1 MRLTIGK
8 KLLGGF
14 LVILILLVLGS
25 AVSNNKIGV
34 TDESYKQLI
43 GENVGNAMLAKEL
56 ENFYLNQ
63 SSAIQKY
70 LLTGDEVYIA
80 QYEESLQKANGT
92 INQLMKTDF
101 SERDQKIIKQLAA
114 FQVRYDEIVKKEIA
128 FKKDGNEV
136 GYNNLLSTSGKTISN
151 VFQGKIEALVKGQ
164 GQLMQNGSEK
174 VSVSVEST
182 KQFVIYL
189 GIFSILIGVV
199 LAIVISR
206 SISKPVRLA
215 ADAIQKVSQG
225 DLRIEPLKVKN
236 QDEVGDL
243 VQSFNT
249 MVEDLRGIVG
259 KIHESSSD
267 VAASS
272 GELAASAEESTAAS
286 EQVSKMTQSS
296 AEGNEQQM
304 QQYKE
309 LTDSVSEMN
318 VGMHQIAENSE
329 IMLKLTEN
337 TGLLTKKGEDFIE
350 HVVEQ
355 MKLIQSSVSKASHS
369 IYSLSQ
375 RSNEISEIIEIITGV
390 AEQTNLLALNAAIEA
405 ARAGEHGKGFA
416 VVADEVKKLA
426 EESKR
431 SAGQI
436 TEMINQIQMETKDSV
451 QMMDEES
458 RQVVQGL
465 KETDEANQAFGLISQ
480 SMKEVSDKVVEVS
493 ASVEQMMAASNQIL
507 ENVTK
512 LKLISE
518 KSAENSQESAAATQE
533 QFAAL
538 EEVAS
543 SAQFLSQMAEDLEII
558 VSKFKI

>member
-1 MRLTIGK
+1 MRLTIGN

-14 LVILILLVLGS
+14 LLILILLVIGS
-25 AVSNNKIGV
+25 VISNNKISF

-43 GENVGNAMLAKEL
+43 YENVENAMLAKDL
-56 ENFYLNQ
+56 ENLYLNQ
-63 SSAIQKY
+63 SNAVRNY
-70 LLTGDEVYIA
+70 LLTGDDAYIS
-80 QYEESLQKANGT
+80 QYEEISQKANGT
-92 INQLMKTDF
+92 IGLMMEAYKTD
-101 SERDQKIIKQLAA
+101 EDREIVTQLAA
-114 FQVRYDEIVKKEIA
+114 FQVRFDEIVRKEVA
-128 FKKDGNEV
+128 FKKAGNEV
-136 GYNNLLSTSGKTISN
+136 GYTNLLNTSGKTISN
-151 VFQGKIEALVKGQ
+151 VFQAKIEALDKGQ
-164 GQLMQNGSEK
+164 EQLVMEGSK
-174 VSVSVEST
+174 DVSNSVAST
-182 KQFVIYL
+182 KGFVIYL
-189 GIFSILIGVV
+189 GIFSVLIGVT
-199 LAIVISR
+199 LAIIISR

-215 ADAIQKVSQG
+215 AGAIQKVAQG

-236 QDEVGDL
+236 KDEVGDL
-243 VQSFNT
+243 VHSFNT
-249 MVEDLRGIVG
+249 MVQDLREVVG
-259 KIHESSSD
+259 KIHESSFS

-304 QQYKE
+304 KQYKE

-318 VGMHQIAENSE
+318 IGMHQIAGNSE

-337 TGLLTKKGEDFIE
+337 TGSLTKKGAQFIE
-350 HVVEQ
+350 HVVGQ
-355 MKLIQSSVSKASHS
+355 MNLIQSSVSKASQS
-369 IYSLSQ
+369 IHSLSE

-436 TEMINQIQMETKDSV
+436 TEMINHIQTETKESV
-451 QMMDEES
+451 QMMAEES

-465 KETDEANQAFGLISQ
+465 KETEEANQAFRLISQ

-507 ENVTK
+507 DNVKKMRT
-512 LKLISE
+512 ISE
-518 KSAENSQESAAATQE
+518 KNAENSQESAAATQE
-533 QFAAL
+533 QYAAL
-538 EEVAS
+538 EEVAA
-543 SAQFLSQMAEDLEII
+543 SAQFLSQMAEDLEVI
-558 VSKFKI
+558 VSKFKM

>member
-14 LVILILLVLGS
+14 SVILILLVIGS
-25 AVSNNKIGV
+25 VVSNNKISV

-43 GENVGNAMLAKEL
+43 DENVGNAMLAKEL

-70 LLTGDEVYIA
+70 LLTGDEGYLA

-92 INQLMKTDF
+92 INQLMKADF

-136 GYNNLLSTSGKTISN
+136 GYKNLLSTSGKTISN

-164 GQLMQNGSEK
+164 GQLMQNGSEE

-182 KQFVIYL
+182 KEFVIYL
-189 GIFSILIGVV
+189 GIFSILLGVV
-199 LAIVISR
+199 LAIIISR

-225 DLRIEPLKVKN
+225 DLRIESLKVKN
-236 QDEVGDL
+236 KDEVGDL

-249 MVEDLRGIVG
+249 MVQDLREVVG
-259 KIHESSSD
+259 KIHGSSSD

-318 VGMHQIAENSE
+318 VGMHQIATNSE
-329 IMLKLTEN
+329 VMLKLTEN
-337 TGLLTKKGEDFIE
+337 TGSLTKKGEEFIE
-350 HVVEQ
+350 HVVGQ
-355 MKLIQSSVSKASHS
+355 MNLIQSSVSKASHS
-369 IYSLSQ
+369 IYSLSE

-465 KETDEANQAFGLISQ
+465 KETDEANQAFRLISQ

-518 KSAENSQESAAATQE
+518 KNAENSQESAAATQE

>member
-1 MRLTIGK
+1 
-8 KLLGGF
+8 
-14 LVILILLVLGS
+14 
-25 AVSNNKIGV
+25 
-34 TDESYKQLI
+34 
-43 GENVGNAMLAKEL
+43 
-56 ENFYLNQ
+56 
-63 SSAIQKY
+63 
-70 LLTGDEVYIA
+70 
-80 QYEESLQKANGT
+80 
-92 INQLMKTDF
+92 
-101 SERDQKIIKQLAA
+101 
-114 FQVRYDEIVKKEIA
+114 
-128 FKKDGNEV
+128 
-136 GYNNLLSTSGKTISN
+136 
-151 VFQGKIEALVKGQ
+151 
-164 GQLMQNGSEK
+164 MQNGSEE
-174 VSVSVEST
+174 VSDAVDNT
-182 KQFVIYL
+182 KKFVIYL
-189 GIFSILIGVV
+189 GVFSILVGVV

-259 KIHESSSD
+259 KIHGSSSD

-518 KSAENSQESAAATQE
+518 KSAENSRKVRLQHRNNLQHWKKLRLLHSFYRKWPKTSK
-533 QFAAL
+533 L
-538 EEVAS
+538 LYRS
-543 SAQFLSQMAEDLEII
+543 LKCNMEINY
-558 VSKFKI
+558 SMD

>member
-1 MRLTIGK
+1 M
-8 KLLGGF
+8 
-14 LVILILLVLGS
+14 
-25 AVSNNKIGV
+25 
-34 TDESYKQLI
+34 
-43 GENVGNAMLAKEL
+43 
-56 ENFYLNQ
+56 
-63 SSAIQKY
+63 
-70 LLTGDEVYIA
+70 
-80 QYEESLQKANGT
+80 
-92 INQLMKTDF
+92 
-101 SERDQKIIKQLAA
+101 AA

-259 KIHESSSD
+259 KIHGSSSD

>member
-14 LVILILLVLGS
+14 SIILILLVIGS
-25 AVSNNKIGV
+25 VVSNNKISV

-43 GENVGNAMLAKEL
+43 GENVENAMLAKEL

-92 INQLMKTDF
+92 INQLMKADF
-101 SERDQKIIKQLAA
+101 SERDQKIIKQLEA
-114 FQVRYDEIVKKEIA
+114 FQVRYDEIVKKEIV
-128 FKKDGNEV
+128 FKKDRNEV

-164 GQLMQNGSEK
+164 GQLMQTGSEK

-182 KQFVIYL
+182 KQFVVYL

-215 ADAIQKVSQG
+215 ADAIQKVSKG

-243 VQSFNT
+243 IQSFNT
-249 MVEDLRGIVG
+249 MVEDLRGVVG
-259 KIHESSSD
+259 RIHGSSSD

-337 TGLLTKKGEDFIE
+337 TGLLTKKGEDYIE

-369 IYSLSQ
+369 IHSLSQ

-405 ARAGEHGKGFA
+405 ARAGNMVKG
-416 VVADEVKKLA
+416 L
-426 EESKR
+426 
-431 SAGQI
+431 Q
-436 TEMINQIQMETKDSV
+436 
-451 QMMDEES
+451 
-458 RQVVQGL
+458 L
-465 KETDEANQAFGLISQ
+465 
-480 SMKEVSDKVVEVS
+480 
-493 ASVEQMMAASNQIL
+493 
-507 ENVTK
+507 
-512 LKLISE
+512 
-518 KSAENSQESAAATQE
+518 
-533 QFAAL
+533 
-538 EEVAS
+538 
-543 SAQFLSQMAEDLEII
+543 
-558 VSKFKI
+558 